1 MLDILLDLSGEI
13 NLEGKGAGRM
23 DHAPDLPALSVTWVR
38 VAVRD
43 LGALHHNLVA

>member
-1 MLDILLDLSGEI
+1 MLDILLDLAGEI
-13 NLEGKGAGRM
+13 NEGREAGRM